1 LWNIV
6 GFQTKLKHAEQVRL
20 FRNIPG
26 LERAEFAR
34 LGGLHRNTFI
44 RSPELLDQQLR
55 LKSAPHIRFAGQIT
69 GCEGYVES
77 AAIGLIAGRFA
88 AAELAG
94 RTLAPPPPTTALGAL
109 LSHITGGA
117 EADSYQPMNVNFGL
131 FPPLDER
138 AKKAE
143 RKLALTSRARRD
155 LAEWMETLREPA
167 LA

>member
-1 LWNIV
+1 MS
-6 GFQTKLKHAEQVRL
+6 KA
-20 FRNIPG
+20 P
-26 LERAEFAR
+26 
-34 LGGLHRNTFI
+34 
-44 RSPELLDQQLR
+44 RSASSPDGSR
-55 LKSAPHIRFAGQIT
+55 RRS
-69 GCEGYVES
+69 
-77 AAIGLIAGRFA
+77 
-88 AAELAG
+88 
-94 RTLAPPPPTTALGAL
+94 AL